1 MDTVR
6 EGAAARAVTRPDGSV
21 DLSATARPLLES
33 PPSAVTGERT
43 SEMASEPG
51 VARNGCRERP
61 LGARVGRV
69 APRVPKPREGGY
81 FPDEIVSR
89 WPGTDTAPASCV
101 RGMRA
106 GGVPAGKAGAS
117 PRGRRGQSR
126 PPRGRSVSPTP
137 SSCAPAAAAPPSRRP
152 PSTVGAQDEA

>member
-21 DLSATARPLLES
+21 DLSATARPQLES

-51 VARNGCRERP
+51 VARNGCHERP

-101 RGMRA
+101 RGMRDGGVPRGEG
-106 GGVPAGKAGAS
+106 GGVPAGKAGAVAAPEGALGESDPVLVRAGCGRAAEPPAAVDSWS
-117 PRGRRGQSR
+117 PR
-126 PPRGRSVSPTP
+126 
-137 SSCAPAAAAPPSRRP
+137 
-152 PSTVGAQDEA
+152 